1 MTTEIL
7 SSNALKMVALVAFA
21 ILVLIVCGFLLTMNR
36 DTGNRRPTRDVR
48 KIEDSQRQ
56 TPDDKR

>member
-1 MTTEIL
+1 
-7 SSNALKMVALVAFA
+7 MVALAMFA

-36 DTGNRRPTRDVR
+36 DSGSRRPSRDVR

-56 TPDDKR
+56 APDDTL